1 MPLVFERVSNVKN
14 LRLAST
20 AKPTRDAANRANEF
34 FFISQPNVSS
44 YILVPRHSSENR
56 DYIPIGFLSSDVI
69 CGDANCLIDNAS
81 LNEFSVLTSK
91 MHMAWVRV
99 ICGRIKSDFRYS
111 NTIVYNNFI
120 WNVGS
125 SAETIATL
133 TSTAQGILDAR
144 NLFPNASLAD
154 LYDKVTMPNEL
165 VKAHQANNKAVDEA
179 YGYKGEDDDASRVAF
194 LFKKYEEF
202 TSILPSATVKKKRLK
217 KNDAQSDLI

>member
-1 MPLVFERVSNVKN
+1 MQIYSITNSKLLEISEKQFKLEREIQELFE
-14 LRLAST
+14 
-20 AKPTRDAANRANEF
+20 AN
-34 FFISQPNVSS
+34 
-44 YILVPRHSSENR
+44 
-56 DYIPIGFLSSDVI
+56 
-69 CGDANCLIDNAS
+69 
-81 LNEFSVLTSK
+81 LNEVMGLTL
-91 MHMAWVRV
+91 
-99 ICGRIKSDFRYS
+99 IKSDFRYS

-125 SAETIATL
+125 SAEIIATL
-133 TSTAQGILDAR
+133 TSAEQGILDAR

-202 TSILPSATVKKKRLK
+202 TSILPSATVKKKRIK